1 VKSVTHKKL
10 YSFLLLSAA
19 LVLTTHAKTP
29 PPPTPVDVETVKEKI
44 AAYAFDPS
52 VELVLGPTDM
62 VSEEELYRLSLE
74 ISVGDTVFKLSSRN
88 DSKRAIP
95 DESSCVK
102 SGNTIYCTSDEITAD
117 TRGTPEDPSGERT
130 VCSQPVLEISGSDQ
144 AKRILVQAKSLYWT
158 TNAHSTCQDAKDRG
172 AHTVTRR
179 IAKFRSLTK

>member
-1 VKSVTHKKL
+1 ML
-10 YSFLLLSAA
+10 RNYRNLS
-19 LVLTTHAKTP
+19 LVLCALLATAANARPT
-29 PPPTPVDVETVKEKI
+29 PPPTPVDVETLKEKI
-44 AAYAFDPS
+44 AAYAFEPS
-52 VELVLGPTDM
+52 SELVLGAMDM
-62 VSEEELYRLSLE
+62 ISEEEIYRLSLE

-117 TRGTPEDPSGERT
+117 TRGTPEDPSGVRT

-144 AKRILVQAKSLYWT
+144 AKRILIQAKSLYWT

-179 IAKFRSLTK
+179 IAKFRSLVR